1 LFDKSSVLSAFHVT
15 PSGAPLRP
23 CEIIGIQPVIL
34 RRFLVTLIRRSF
46 LLLLI
51 VCLGCVAQST
61 SPDLNKKIERQV
73 RSYYKIP
80 AEVHVIV
87 GTPSPSPE
95 MPNYES
101 VVVTI
106 DNGGKKQDL
115 SFLVSKDRISL
126 MRVIKFDL
134 NKDPFAETMSKIDTS
149 GRPVRG
155 AKASK
160 VVVVNFDDFECPFCS
175 RMHQTLFPQILKEYG
190 DRVTFIYK
198 DYPLVEIHPWATHA
212 AVDANCLAAQNGD
225 AYWDFADYIH
235 SNQREV
241 NNEKT
246 PAARTDVLDRLTVSQ
261 GQKHNL
267 DVGKLQACI
276 KAQDETAVK
285 ASMKEGEAI
294 GVDATPALFIN
305 GQKLDGAVPIGEV
318 RAALDQ
324 ALKDANLPVPDHAA
338 VAAAPASK

>member
-1 LFDKSSVLSAFHVT
+1 
-15 PSGAPLRP
+15 
-23 CEIIGIQPVIL
+23 
-34 RRFLVTLIRRSF
+34 VTLIRRCF
-46 LLLLI
+46 LLLLG

-61 SPDLNKKIERQV
+61 SPDLSRKIERQV

-80 AEVHVIV
+80 PEVHLLV
-87 GTPSPSPE
+87 GTPSASSE
-95 MPNYES
+95 LPNYES
-101 VVVTI
+101 VIVTI
-106 DNGGKKQDL
+106 DNAGKKQDL
-115 SFLVSKDRISL
+115 TFLVSKDHASM

-134 NKDPFAETMSKIDTS
+134 GKDPFAETMSKIDTS

-212 AVDANCLAAQNGD
+212 AVDANCLASQNGD

-246 PAARTDVLDRLTVSQ
+246 PSARTDALDRLTISQ

-267 DVGKLQACI
+267 DVGKLQSCI

-285 ASMKEGEAI
+285 ASMKEAEGV
-294 GVDATPALFIN
+294 GVDATPTLFIN
-305 GQKLDGAVPIGEV
+305 GQKLDGAVPISEV

-324 ALKDANLPVPDHAA
+324 ALKDANLPVPEHAS
-338 VAAAPASK
+338 VAATPTSK